1 MDNVETLARWIHEAF
16 ERTRAAAWKAV
27 GRDLTTWDD
36 LEEIRRDDYRAVARE
51 LLEHPPAVL
60 CVPGVVVRGTR

>member
-1 MDNVETLARWIHEAF
+1 M
-16 ERTRAAAWKAV
+16 RAPPV